1 MREYNV
7 IDSAVSVDQ
16 LRRRLKNEELEQY
29 GEPFTPEFVYDAI
42 RKLPRF
48 ASMRVRLAPGSL
60 NRIRANR
67 SNLARSSAR
76 CRRISRVPP

>member
-1 MREYNV
+1 MREFKV

-29 GEPFTPEFVYDAI
+29 GESFTPEFVYDAI

-48 ASMRVRLAPGSL
+48 ASMRVSPG
-60 NRIRANR
+60 
-67 SNLARSSAR
+67 
-76 CRRISRVPP
+76 PD

>member
-1 MREYNV
+1 MREFKV

-29 GEPFTPEFVYDAI
+29 GDAFTPEFVYDAI

-48 ASMRVRLAPGSL
+48 SSMRVRIGTIWTCLHS
-60 NRIRANR
+60 
-67 SNLARSSAR
+67 
-76 CRRISRVPP
+76 C

>member
-1 MREYNV
+1 MREYKV
-7 IDSAVSVDQ
+7 IDSAVSVEQ

-48 ASMRVRLAPGSL
+48 ASMRVSTPIIFIL
-60 NRIRANR
+60 IRT
-67 SNLARSSAR
+67 
-76 CRRISRVPP
+76 C